1 MSRARPLA
9 RVAQAALAALL
20 LGGCVYYNGMYN
32 AKRLAGSAR
41 KAERE
46 GRTFEANNLWGQV
59 ITRAESLVVR
69 HPHSKYVEE
78 ALTLKGIALARLG
91 QCPDAVTPL
100 ARVSAFVVEGE
111 TGEEAALALGRC
123 QLELGDPVAADL
135 AFSHV
140 VESADPARRR
150 DARLYRARAL
160 RQLGRPEQAIL
171 ALEGIGG
178 PKASEER
185 LLSLGAAGR
194 EAETLAL
201 ADSVLAVN
209 DSVRTWDSVLTIVGR
224 HSPATASALVDHLGS
239 RGALPVEIRAR
250 RLYQDGER
258 LGASDPT
265 RALDRFRRAARIG
278 GGTDPGDRA
287 SLQLIRRD
295 LARTRAPSEL
305 SSIADSLGRLAAAGR
320 SATQEA
326 RALRQAV
333 IAVRAA
339 ADSSG
344 TMAGQGDL
352 RLFLAAE
359 SARDSLLAPALAAGL
374 FRQVVETWP
383 DSPYAPKALLAGRV
397 LDPEWGEAMRPLLE
411 ERYASSPYLAILRG
425 EDATGYR
432 ELEDS
437 LQTYAFS
444 TEAGR
449 RRPAAP
455 GVRRPGS
462 PRSPAPGEPV
472 IIRNPRNQRPDPSRG
487 LEP

>member
-1 MSRARPLA
+1 MSRARLLA
-9 RVAQAALAALL
+9 RLAPAALGVML

-59 ITRAESLVVR
+59 ITRAESVVVR
-69 HPHSKYVEE
+69 HPRSKYVEE
-78 ALTLKGIALARLG
+78 AMTLKGIALARLG
-91 QCPDAVTPL
+91 QCPDAVVPL
-100 ARVSAFVVEGE
+100 ARVSVFDARGE

-140 VESADPARRR
+140 VESADPVRRR
-150 DARLYRARAL
+150 DARLHRARAL
-160 RQLGRPEQAIL
+160 RQLGRPDQALL
-171 ALEGIGG
+171 ALEGLSG

-194 EAETLAL
+194 QADALAL
-201 ADSVLAVN
+201 TDSVLAVN
-209 DSVRTWDSVLTIVGR
+209 DSVRHWDSVITIVGR

-239 RGALPVEIRAR
+239 RANVAAEIRAR

-258 LGASDPT
+258 LQASDSI
-265 RALDRFRRAARIG
+265 RALDRFRRAARVGI
-278 GGTDPGDRA
+278 GTDPGDRA
-287 SLQLIRRD
+287 SLQLVRRS
-295 LARTRAPSEL
+295 LARTRTVAEL
-305 SSIADSLGRLAAAGR
+305 SPVADSLAQLAAGGR
-320 SATQEA
+320 SAAQEA
-326 RALRQAV
+326 KALRQIL

-344 TMAGQGDL
+344 TMAEQGDL

-359 SARDSLLAPALAAGL
+359 SARDSLLAPALAAEL

-383 DSPYAPKALLAGRV
+383 DAPYAPKALLAGRV

-411 ERYASSPYLAILRG
+411 ERYASSPYLAFLRG
-425 EDATGYR
+425 EDPTGYR

-437 LQTYAFS
+437 LQAYAYGAE
-444 TEAGR
+444 TVR

-455 GVRRPGS
+455 GIRRPGS
-462 PRSPAPGEPV
+462 PRAPAPGEPV